1 MEYGWGENVINP
13 ALIRQDSAPSV
24 QGHMPRPSVTSSLRS
39 SMDHATG
46 TPKARLPGDK
56 VTLSDWSPPASSM
69 MASTLMEVDQLR
81 ALTDYVKNI
90 ENELSHHNELRAPL
104 LIAVRITSRLYMN
117 VTNIFLVLSSP
128 P

>member
-1 MEYGWGENVINP
+1 
-13 ALIRQDSAPSV
+13 
-24 QGHMPRPSVTSSLRS
+24 
-39 SMDHATG
+39 MDHATG

-104 LIAVRITSRLYMN
+104 LIAVRTSSRLYMN
-117 VTNIFLVLSSP
+117 VTNIFLVFSSP